1 MLLRLKQWQWWQ
13 LCMCTTLVQ
22 ILSPQLCLSIKRP
35 SLCWGCARFG
45 PLRSQPLHNWVLE
58 KRKKKRLVWWARRNI
73 LQGQFREGKR
83 TIKIGN
89 WAAFLSFLSA
99 TLFEHNMGGR
109 ILKLI
114 VWKNLPWPDFQE
126 DKYTNNW
133 AQFSILIIIRTRKN
147 GQKQP
152 RPVCGKTKREFSWSW
167 SI

>member
-22 ILSPQLCLSIKRP
+22 ILCPRLCLSIKRP

-45 PLRSQPLHNWVLE
+45 PLRSQQLHNWVFE

-73 LQGQFREGKR
+73 LQGQFREGKLR
-83 TIKIGN
+83 CIFKFSICN
-89 WAAFLSFLSA
+89 
-99 TLFEHNMGGR
+99 LFEHNMGGK

-114 VWKNLPWPDFQE
+114 VWEELALASSEFEPDFRE

-133 AQFSILIIIRTRKN
+133 AQFSILIIIRRKRDF

-152 RPVCGKTKREFSWSW
+152 RPVYGKTKR
-167 SI
+167 